1 MTIIIIIFKLNVRY
15 LETEGHNGIKTIFLF
30 EYKFPRNNDN
40 ISE

>member
-1 MTIIIIIFKLNVRY
+1 MINIIIVFKLYVRY
-15 LETEGHNGIKTIFLF
+15 LETEGHNGIKTKNLF